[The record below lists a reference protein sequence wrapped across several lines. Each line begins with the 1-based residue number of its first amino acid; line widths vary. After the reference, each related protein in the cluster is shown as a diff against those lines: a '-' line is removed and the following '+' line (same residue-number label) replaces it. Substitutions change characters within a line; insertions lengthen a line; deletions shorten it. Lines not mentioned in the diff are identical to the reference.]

1 MNIEGAG
8 INPPDIGLRS
18 DREQEEYQRA
28 PECAPRGVQC
38 VQLETCERFEVLMTT
53 TVKITVF

>member
-18 DREQEEYQRA
+18 DREQEEYERA
-28 PECAPRGVQC
+28 AEWAPRGVQC
-38 VQLETCERFEVLMTT
+38 LTPGEAVTSAS
-53 TVKITVF
+53 